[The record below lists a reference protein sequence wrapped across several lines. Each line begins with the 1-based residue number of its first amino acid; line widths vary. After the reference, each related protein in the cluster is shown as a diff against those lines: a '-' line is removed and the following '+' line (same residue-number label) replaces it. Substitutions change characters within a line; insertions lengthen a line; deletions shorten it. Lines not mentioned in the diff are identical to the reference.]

1 MSGNIASDRELAAQ
15 AADVLRRPR
24 GLPWVIAAL
33 MLLAGFGLW
42 LTFSHAAALAMF
54 TLALLAGAIAAYAVA
69 RARYDAVVFRD
80 WAAADDLRAEIARF
94 DARWSRTPQE
104 HSRPM
109 ADRVAG
115 ALRWKQRGLIATG
128 VQGCFVAAGL
138 WPLRHL
144 LD

>member
-1 MSGNIASDRELAAQ
+1 MTGDDAGDRELAEQ
-15 AADVLRRPR
+15 AATALCRPR

-42 LTFSHAAALAMF
+42 FTGGHAAALAMF
-54 TLALLAGAIAAYAVA
+54 ALALLAGAIAAYAIA
-69 RARYDAVVFRD
+69 RARYDATVFRA
-80 WAAADDLRAEIARF
+80 WATVDDLPAAVARF
-94 DARWSRTPQE
+94 DARWSRTTPGRSQ
-104 HSRPM
+104 PM
-109 ADRVAG
+109 AERVVG

-128 VQGCFVAAGL
+128 AQGCFIAAGL